1 MYFGFRPFAA
11 LALLWVFTP
20 GHAFLLPRKP
30 VVNRVASVRS
40 RSSPGEADCARAGRG
55 ASRRVG
61 SQVAAK
67 KGLDRRRWLHACPL
81 GLLTALAST
90 NLGDASS
97 SWAAEPA
104 AERRMEGGTPAPLVD
119 LPLRRLKLP
128 KGSVGRDYVL
138 VPIDFPGEAGTQ
150 EFMLDSGLTLEMVTP
165 ALASRLGLKR
175 SGRATGAAVGA
186 TRQYEVVALEGASVA
201 GVPLP
206 LNLKLHATVTDFPQE
221 HLDPTHDVSGMLGLE
236 FMEAFDVDLDF
247 PKQRLRLW
255 RRGDGAAKARLDPK
269 LVEVPAALLP
279 GGVLGVRVAG
289 AAQKQPFL
297 GIVDCGAS
305 FSTLSPGAA
314 SLAGVEA
321 SSPKAGSQ
329 TRLVGVGIDGRPL
342 PLPLADKP
350 AALRL
355 VGNPGASSRG
365 GGPGGA
371 ASAFPVLAALP
382 EVRCAVSQLPVFY
395 EVLGAEA
402 GGVAALIGL
411 DVLAQG
417 RLLFAAPSGDG
428 GRARSIFWG

>member
-1 MYFGFRPFAA
+1 
-11 LALLWVFTP
+11 
-20 GHAFLLPRKP
+20 
-30 VVNRVASVRS
+30 
-40 RSSPGEADCARAGRG
+40 
-55 ASRRVG
+55 
-61 SQVAAK
+61 
-67 KGLDRRRWLHACPL
+67 
-81 GLLTALAST
+81 
-90 NLGDASS
+90 
-97 SWAAEPA
+97 
-104 AERRMEGGTPAPLVD
+104 MEGGTPAPLVD

-206 LNLKLHATVTDFPQE
+206 LNLKLHATVTDFPQASSRLLGCTLRARSTRCLTDSRPCLHSRRFWQPLEQHPFSGRFHINYAACCCFLRRVKLFCNKE

-321 SSPKAGSQ
+321 SSPNAGSQ